1 MEKKQ
6 TAVFELLSVIPTGA
20 EIKQFIFENDAD
32 EKMLDEWL
40 WAKIY
45 KAKDWKQM
53 EREQMID
60 LVQSLKDYTYE
71 SDCVLGY
78 DEREASEFVDIHYT
92 QTFKP

>member
-6 TAVFELLSVIPTGA
+6 TVVFELLSAIPTGA

-40 WAKIY
+40 WAKVY

-53 EREQMID
+53 EREQI
-60 LVQSLKDYTYE
+60 E
-71 SDCVLGY
+71 
-78 DEREASEFVDIHYT
+78 EAYNEGADNEYLNRRGDKYYT